1 MNRRKLLRAA
11 LAAPFPAMLPIAF
24 PGLVR
29 AQDKTLRLVVPNAPG
44 GTSDILARLI
54 SKPMGEILG
63 QNVVVDNRA
72 GAGGNIGA
80 GLVAQSAPDGQ
91 NLVLMDVSTLA
102 TNPSLFPNLNFDSAK
117 DLAPVSMFIYAPYI
131 LAVNPALPVTD
142 AASFAAYAKANAGK
156 LNAGNAGNG
165 TLSHLTLVSLAA
177 GLGSPMA
184 HVPYRGGAPSLTAL
198 AGNEINLTVAGATQ
212 SMAFV
217 TNKQIRGIAVTGPR
231 RLAKLPELPT
241 FAELGWP
248 SAQAGTWQGILASG
262 KTPPETLAKLEDAL
276 RRTAAQPA
284 VAERIAQLGAEIRIE
299 GGAAFRKWLASETE
313 TLGKLIRD
321 NNIKAE

>member
-1 MNRRKLLRAA
+1 MKRRALLKAA
-11 LAAPFPAMLPIAF
+11 ASMPLSVTFPAVL
-24 PGLVR
+24 R
-29 AQDKTLRLVVPNAPG
+29 AQDSKTLRIVVPNAPG
-44 GTSDILARLI
+44 GTSDLLARLI
-54 SKPMGEILG
+54 SRPFGEILG
-63 QNVVVDNRA
+63 RTVVVDNRA

-80 GLVAQSAPDGQ
+80 GVVANSAPDGS

-102 TNPSLFPNLNFDSAK
+102 TNPALFPSLSFDSSK

-131 LAVNPALPVTD
+131 LAVNNALPVTD
-142 AASFAAYAKANAGK
+142 AASFEAYARQNAGK

-177 GLGSPMA
+177 GLNSPMA

-212 SMAFV
+212 SMPFV
-217 TNKQIRGIAVTGPR
+217 LQKQIRGIAVTGPR
-231 RLAKLPELPT
+231 RLPQLPDLPT
-241 FAELGWP
+241 FEEMKWP
-248 SAQAGTWQGILASG
+248 SAQAGTWQGVLASG

-276 RRTAAQPA
+276 RKTAAQPA
-284 VAERIAQLGAEIRIE
+284 VAERIAQLGAEPRIE
-299 GGAAFRKWLASETE
+299 GPEAFRKWLAQETE

-321 NNIKAE
+321 NKITAE